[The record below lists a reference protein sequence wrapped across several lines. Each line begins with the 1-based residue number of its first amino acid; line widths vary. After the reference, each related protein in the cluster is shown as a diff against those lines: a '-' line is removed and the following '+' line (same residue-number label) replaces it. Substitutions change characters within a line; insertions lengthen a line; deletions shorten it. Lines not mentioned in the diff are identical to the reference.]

1 LTRTAGQGGPGR
13 STSGRWL
20 LLLAL
25 AGLVGL
31 VCLFDLPRLL
41 SLDALRDAHAGLLAW
56 RQRAPLSAAAAY
68 ALAYVLVTGL
78 SLPGA
83 AVLTLAGGA
92 VFGLGLGT
100 LLVSFASSAGATLAF
115 LLARTLLRQPVQ
127 QRFGGRLAPIE
138 AGLRRDG
145 VLYLLSL
152 RLVPVVPFFLVNLVM
167 GLTPLPVRTFYLVS
181 QIGMLPGT
189 LVYVNAGTQLAQL
202 RSLEGILTPPLLLSL
217 VLLGAFPWLAR
228 LALDGWQR
236 WRLYRPWRRPARFDR
251 NLIVIGAGAAGLVT
265 AYIAAAVKAK
275 VTLIEA
281 ERMGGDCLN
290 TGCVPSK
297 ALIATARQAA
307 RMRRAD
313 RYGLTPHDPSVSLP
327 LVLERVFAK
336 VAAVAPHDSAER
348 YEGLGVEV
356 LRGHGRLIDP
366 WTVAIRRGD
375 GSEEQRLTAPAIVLA
390 TGASPV
396 LPDLPGA
403 EAVGLLTS
411 ETLWRA
417 LRDCPLAS
425 PRLVV
430 MGGGP
435 VGCEL
440 AQALARLGARVT
452 LLQRGPQLLSREDP
466 DAAALVLQALE
477 ADGVEVITGCTVRG
491 FERRPAVAAAPA
503 PGCPPDADGGQ
514 PGAGGQKVVLI
525 STGPAEAPVH
535 SERLCDEVL
544 CAIGRQARLSGYG
557 LEELGIPTG
566 RTIDTNGALQT
577 LFPNIYAAGDV
588 AGPWQFTHT
597 AAHQAWY
604 ASVNALFAPFRRF
617 QVDGRVIPRTT
628 FTDPEVAGV
637 GLTEA
642 EAARQ
647 GVAVEITRFPLQELD
662 RAIVESA
669 ETGFVKVLTPPGSDR
684 ILGVTIVA
692 EQAGEL
698 LAEFVLAMRWR
709 LGLGRILS
717 TIHAYPTL
725 SEASKY
731 AAGAWKRAHAPQRTL
746 ALLQRFHSWRRG

>member
-1 LTRTAGQGGPGR
+1 MTPNAAA
-13 STSGRWL
+13 SGVSRWL

-25 AGLVGL
+25 AVLVA
-31 VCLFDLPRLL
+31 LFFLLDLPQAL
-41 SLDALRDAHAGLLAW
+41 SVEALRDARSELLAW
-56 RQRAPLSAAAAY
+56 HQRAPLSAAVAY
-68 ALAYVLVTGL
+68 ALTYVLVTGL

-100 LLVSFASSAGATLAF
+100 LLVSFASSAGATIAF

-127 QRFGGRLAPIE
+127 QRFGARLAPIE

-152 RLVPVVPFFLVNLVM
+152 RLVPVVPFFLVNVVM
-167 GLTPLPVRTFYLVS
+167 GLTPLPIRSFYLAS

-217 VLLGAFPWLAR
+217 ALLAAFPWIAR
-228 LALDGWQR
+228 LALQAWKR
-236 WRLYRPWRRPARFDR
+236 WTLYRPWTRPARFDR

-281 ERMGGDCLN
+281 DRMGGDCLN

-297 ALIATARQAA
+297 ALIATARAAA
-307 RMRRAD
+307 RMRQAD
-313 RYGLTPHDPSVSLP
+313 RYGLTPHNPSVSLP
-327 LVLERVFAK
+327 QVLERVFAK

-375 GSEEQRLTAPAIVLA
+375 GGEEQRLTAPAIVLA

-403 EAVGLLTS
+403 DGVGLLTS
-411 ETLWRA
+411 ETLWQA
-417 LRDCPLAS
+417 LRDSPLAS

-440 AQALARLGARVT
+440 SQALARLGARVT

-466 DAAALVLQALE
+466 DAAALVHQALE
-477 ADGVEVITGCTVRG
+477 ADGVRVLTGCTVRG
-491 FERRPAVAAAPA
+491 FERRPSTAAPLA

-514 PGAGGQKVVLI
+514 TDGGQKVVLI
-525 STGPAEAPVH
+525 STGAAEAPEH
-535 SERLCDEVL
+535 SELLCDQVL

-566 RTIDTNGALQT
+566 RTIDTNAALQT
-577 LFPNIYAAGDV
+577 LLPNIYAAGDV

-637 GLTEA
+637 GLNEA

-684 ILGVTIVA
+684 ILGVSIVA

-717 TIHAYPTL
+717 TIHAYPTF
-725 SEASKY
+725 SEASKS

-746 ALLQRFHSWRRG
+746 ALLQRFHAWRRG

>member
-1 LTRTAGQGGPGR
+1 MTRTAGQGGPGR

-25 AGLVGL
+25 AGLVAL
-31 VCLFDLPRLL
+31 FFLFDLPRLL
-41 SLDALRDAHAGLLAW
+41 SLDALREAHAGLLGW
-56 RQRAPLSAAAAY
+56 RQRAPISSAVLY
-68 ALAYVLVTGL
+68 VLAYVLITGL

-100 LLVSFASSAGATLAF
+100 LLVSFASSAGATIAF

-127 QRFGGRLAPIE
+127 QRFGARLAPIE

-152 RLVPVVPFFLVNLVM
+152 RLVPVVPFVLVNLVM
-167 GLTPLPVRTFYLVS
+167 GLTPLPVRTFYLAS

-202 RSLEGILTPPLLLSL
+202 RGLEGILTPPLLLSL

-228 LALDGWQR
+228 LALEGWQR
-236 WRLYRPWRRPARFDR
+236 RRLYRPWSRPARFDR

-281 ERMGGDCLN
+281 DRMGGDCLN

-313 RYGLTPHDPSVSLP
+313 RYGLTPHNPSVSLP

-366 WTVAIRRGD
+366 WTVAIRKGD

-403 EAVGLLTS
+403 DAVGLLTS
-411 ETLWRA
+411 ETLWQA

-477 ADGVEVITGCTVRG
+477 ADGVEVLTGCTVRG
-491 FERRPAVAAAPA
+491 FERRPQ
-503 PGCPPDADGGQ
+503 DADGGQ
-514 PGAGGQKVVLI
+514 ADGGQKVVLI
-525 STGPAEAPVH
+525 STGPAEAPLH

-637 GLTEA
+637 GLNEA

-647 GVAVEITRFPLQELD
+647 GVAVEITRFPLRELD

-669 ETGFVKVLTPPGSDR
+669 ETGFIKVLTPPGSDR

-717 TIHAYPTL
+717 TIHAYPTF

-746 ALLQRFHSWRRG
+746 ALLQRFHNWRRGA

>member
-1 LTRTAGQGGPGR
+1 MTRTVAAGGAW
-13 STSGRWL
+13 RWL

-25 AGLVGL
+25 AVLVA
-31 VCLFDLPRLL
+31 LFFLLDLPQVL
-41 SLDALRDAHAGLLAW
+41 SVEGLRDARTGLLAW

-68 ALAYVLVTGL
+68 ALAYVLITGL

-100 LLVSFASSAGATLAF
+100 LLVSFASSAGATIAF

-127 QRFGGRLAPIE
+127 QRFGARLAPIE

-152 RLVPVVPFFLVNLVM
+152 RLVPVVPFVLVNLVM
-167 GLTPLPVRTFYLVS
+167 GLTPLPVRSFYLAS

-202 RSLEGILTPPLLLSL
+202 RGLEGILTPPLLLSL
-217 VLLGAFPWLAR
+217 ALLGAFPWLAR
-228 LALDGWQR
+228 LALEGWKR

-281 ERMGGDCLN
+281 DRMGGDCLN

-313 RYGLTPHDPSVSLP
+313 RYGLTPHNPSVSLP

-403 EAVGLLTS
+403 DAVGLLTS
-411 ETLWRA
+411 ETLWQA
-417 LRDCPLAS
+417 LRNCPLAS

-477 ADGVEVITGCTVRG
+477 ADGVEVLTGCTVRG
-491 FERRPAVAAAPA
+491 FVRRPQ
-503 PGCPPDADGGQ
+503 DADGGQ
-514 PGAGGQKVVLI
+514 ADGGAKVVLI

-637 GLTEA
+637 GLNEA

-647 GVAVEITRFPLQELD
+647 GVAVEITRFPLRELD

-717 TIHAYPTL
+717 TIHAYPTF

>member
-1 LTRTAGQGGPGR
+1 MTRNPLRRGP
-13 STSGRWL
+13 SGASSRRWL
-20 LLLAL
+20 LLLAV
-25 AGLVGL
+25 VGL
-31 VCLFDLPRLL
+31 VALFFLLDLPGKL
-41 SLDALRDAHAGLLAW
+41 SLEALREAHGSLLAW
-56 RQRAPLSAAAAY
+56 RERAPFGAAALY
-68 ALAYVLVTGL
+68 GLAYVVVTGL

-83 AVLTLAGGA
+83 AVMTLAGGA
-92 VFGLGLGT
+92 IFGLGLGT
-100 LLVSFASSAGATLAF
+100 LLVSFASSAGATIAF
-115 LLARTLLRQPVQ
+115 LLARTLLREPMLK
-127 QRFGGRLAPIE
+127 RFGARLAPIE
-138 AGLRRDG
+138 EGLRRDG

-152 RLVPVVPFFLVNLVM
+152 RLVPVFPFFLVNVVM
-167 GLTPLPVRTFYLVS
+167 GLTPIRTISFYLTS
-181 QIGMLPGT
+181 QLGMLPGT

-217 VLLGAFPWLAR
+217 ALLGVFPWIAR
-228 LALDGWQR
+228 LALERWKV
-236 WRLYRPWRRPARFDR
+236 WRLYRPWTRPARFDR

-307 RMRRAD
+307 RMRQAD
-313 RYGLTPHDPSVSLP
+313 RYGLEPHEPQVSLQV
-327 LVLERVFAK
+327 VLERVFAK
-336 VAAVAPHDSAER
+336 VAEVAPHDSVER

-366 WTVAIRRGD
+366 WTVAITTRD
-375 GSEEQRLTAPAIVLA
+375 GLEQRLTAPAIVLA

-403 EAVGLLTS
+403 GAVGLLTS
-411 ETLWRA
+411 ETVWQA

-425 PRLVV
+425 PRIVV

-435 VGCEL
+435 IGCEL
-440 AQALARLGARVT
+440 SQAMARLGVRVT
-452 LLQRGPQLLSREDP
+452 LLQRGPRLLSREDP
-466 DAAALVLQALE
+466 DAAAVVRQALE
-477 ADGVEVITGCTVRG
+477 ADGVQVLTGCTVRG
-491 FERRPAVAAAPA
+491 FELRPAAEGVAAATA
-503 PGCPPDADGGQ
+503 
-514 PGAGGQKVVLI
+514 VLI
-525 STGPAEAPVH
+525 ETDGPEGP
-535 SERLCDEVL
+535 EPTELLCDQVL
-544 CAIGRQARLSGYG
+544 CAIGRRARLEGYG

-566 RTIDTNGALQT
+566 RTIETNASLQT

-604 ASVNALFAPFRRF
+604 AAVNALFGDFRRF
-617 QVDGRVIPRTT
+617 RVDGRVIPRTT
-628 FTDPEVAGV
+628 FTDPELASV
-637 GLTEA
+637 GLSESEA
-642 EAARQ
+642 SRQ
-647 GVAVEITRFPLQELD
+647 GVAVEVTRFPLHELD

-669 ETGFVKVLTPPGSDR
+669 ETGFVKVLTAPGSDR
-684 ILGVTIVA
+684 LLGVTIVG

-709 LGLGRILS
+709 LGLGKILS
-717 TIHAYPTL
+717 TIHAYPTF
-725 SEASKY
+725 SEANKY

-746 ALLQRFHSWRRG
+746 ALLQRFHTWRRGH

>member
-1 LTRTAGQGGPGR
+1 MTRTATAGGAW
-13 STSGRWL
+13 RWL

-25 AGLVGL
+25 AVLVA
-31 VCLFDLPRLL
+31 LFFLLDLPQAL
-41 SLDALRDAHAGLLAW
+41 SVEGLQDARAGLLAW

-68 ALAYVLVTGL
+68 ALTYVLVTGL

-100 LLVSFASSAGATLAF
+100 LLVSFASSAGATIAF

-127 QRFGGRLAPIE
+127 QRFGARLAPIE

-152 RLVPVVPFFLVNLVM
+152 RMVPVVPFFLVNLVM
-167 GLTPLPVRTFYLVS
+167 GLTPLPVRSFYLAS

-202 RSLEGILTPPLLLSL
+202 RGLEGILTPPLLLSL

-228 LALDGWQR
+228 LGLAGWQR
-236 WRLYRPWRRPARFDR
+236 WRLYRPWSRPARFDR

-265 AYIAAAVKAK
+265 AYIAAAVKAQ

-281 ERMGGDCLN
+281 DRMGGDCLN

-327 LVLERVFAK
+327 QVLERVFAK

-411 ETLWRA
+411 ETVWQA

-477 ADGVEVITGCTVRG
+477 ADGVEVLTGCTVRG
-491 FERRPAVAAAPA
+491 FERRPAAPT

-514 PGAGGQKVVLI
+514 ADGGDADGGEKVVLI

-637 GLTEA
+637 GLNEA

>member
-1 LTRTAGQGGPGR
+1 LTRTAAAGGAW
-13 STSGRWL
+13 RWL

-25 AGLVGL
+25 AVLVA
-31 VCLFDLPRLL
+31 LFFLLDLPQVL
-41 SLDALRDAHAGLLAW
+41 SVEGLRDARTGLLAW

-68 ALAYVLVTGL
+68 ALAYVLITGL

-100 LLVSFASSAGATLAF
+100 LLVSFASSAGATIAF

-127 QRFGGRLAPIE
+127 QRFGARLAPIE

-152 RLVPVVPFFLVNLVM
+152 RLVPVVPFVLVNLVM
-167 GLTPLPVRTFYLVS
+167 GLTPLPVRSFYLAS

-202 RSLEGILTPPLLLSL
+202 RGLEGILTPPLLLSL
-217 VLLGAFPWLAR
+217 ALLGAFPWLAR
-228 LALDGWQR
+228 LGLEGWKR
-236 WRLYRPWRRPARFDR
+236 WRLYRPWSRPARFDR

-281 ERMGGDCLN
+281 DRMGGDCLN

-313 RYGLTPHDPSVSLP
+313 RYGLTPHNPSVSLP
-327 LVLERVFAK
+327 QVLERVFAK

-403 EAVGLLTS
+403 DGVGLLTS
-411 ETLWRA
+411 ETVWQA
-417 LRDCPLAS
+417 LRHCPLAS

-466 DAAALVLQALE
+466 DAAALVHQALA
-477 ADGVEVITGCTVRG
+477 ADGVEVLTGCTVRG
-491 FERRPAVAAAPA
+491 FERRPQ
-503 PGCPPDADGGQ
+503 DADGGQ
-514 PGAGGQKVVLI
+514 ADGGAKVVLI

-637 GLTEA
+637 GLNEA

-717 TIHAYPTL
+717 TIHAYPTF

-731 AAGAWKRAHAPQRTL
+731 AAGVWKRAHAPQRTL

>member
-1 LTRTAGQGGPGR
+1 MTANAAA
-13 STSGRWL
+13 SGAWRWL

-25 AGLVGL
+25 ALLVA
-31 VCLFDLPRLL
+31 LFFLLDLPQTL
-41 SLDALRDAHAGLLAW
+41 SVEALRDARSELLAW

-68 ALAYVLVTGL
+68 ALVYVLVTGL

-100 LLVSFASSAGATLAF
+100 LLVSFASSAGATIAF

-127 QRFGGRLAPIE
+127 QRFGARLAPIE

-152 RLVPVVPFFLVNLVM
+152 RLVPVVPFFLVNVVM
-167 GLTPLPVRTFYLVS
+167 GLTPLPTRSFYLAS

-217 VLLGAFPWLAR
+217 ALLAAFPWIAR
-228 LALDGWQR
+228 LALQGWKR
-236 WRLYRPWRRPARFDR
+236 WTLYRPWTRPARFDR

-281 ERMGGDCLN
+281 DRMGGDCLN

-297 ALIATARQAA
+297 ALIATARAAA
-307 RMRRAD
+307 RMRQAD
-313 RYGLTPHDPSVSLP
+313 RYGLAPHHPTVSLP
-327 LVLERVFAK
+327 VVLERVFAK
-336 VAAVAPHDSAER
+336 VAAVAPHDSAAR

-366 WTVAIRRGD
+366 WTVAIS
-375 GSEEQRLTAPAIVLA
+375 GSEGEEQRLTAAAIVLA

-403 EAVGLLTS
+403 DGVGLLTS
-411 ETLWRA
+411 ETLWQA

-440 AQALARLGARVT
+440 SQALARLGARVT

-466 DAAALVLQALE
+466 DAAALVHQALE
-477 ADGVEVITGCTVRG
+477 ADGVQVLTGCTVRG
-491 FERRPAVAAAPA
+491 FYLRPQ
-503 PGCPPDADGGQ
+503 DAG
-514 PGAGGQKVVLI
+514 GGQKAVLI
-525 STGPAEAPVH
+525 TTGAAEAAVH
-535 SERLCDEVL
+535 SELLCDQVL

-566 RTIDTNGALQT
+566 RTIDTNAALQT

-604 ASVNALFAPFRRF
+604 AAVNALFGPFRRF
-617 QVDGRVIPRTT
+617 HVDGRVIPRTT

-637 GLTEA
+637 GLNEA

-647 GVAVEITRFPLQELD
+647 GVAVEITRFPLHELD

-684 ILGVTIVA
+684 ILGVSIVA

-717 TIHAYPTL
+717 TIHAYPTF
-725 SEASKY
+725 SEASKS
-731 AAGAWKRAHAPQRTL
+731 AAGAWKRAHAPPRTL
-746 ALLQRFHSWRRG
+746 ALLQRFHSWRRGQ

>member
-1 LTRTAGQGGPGR
+1 MTGNPRRGGP
-13 STSGRWL
+13 TSAASRRWL
-20 LLLAL
+20 LLLAVVV
-25 AGLVGL
+25 LVA
-31 VCLFDLPRLL
+31 LFFLLDLPQRL
-41 SLDALRDAHAGLLAW
+41 SLEALRDAHAGLLAW
-56 RQRAPLSAAAAY
+56 RQRAPLSAAALY
-68 ALAYVLVTGL
+68 GLAYVLITGL

-83 AVLTLAGGA
+83 AVMTLAGGA

-100 LLVSFASSAGATLAF
+100 LLVSFASSAGATIAF
-115 LLARTLLRQPVQ
+115 LLARTLLREPMLR
-127 QRFGGRLAPIE
+127 RFGTRLAPIE
-138 AGLRRDG
+138 EGLRRDG

-152 RLVPVVPFFLVNLVM
+152 RLVPVFPFFLVNVVM
-167 GLTPLPVRTFYLVS
+167 GLTPIRTLSFYLTS

-217 VLLGAFPWLAR
+217 ALLGAFPWIAR
-228 LALDGWQR
+228 LALERWKL
-236 WRLYRPWRRPARFDR
+236 WRLYRPWTKPARFDR

-290 TGCVPSK
+290 AGCVPSK
-297 ALIATARQAA
+297 ALIATARAAA
-307 RMRRAD
+307 RMRQAD
-313 RYGLTPHDPSVSLP
+313 RYGLEPHEPNVSLP
-327 LVLERVFAK
+327 KVLERVFSK
-336 VAAVAPHDSAER
+336 VAEVAPHDSVER

-366 WTVAIRRGD
+366 WTVAITTRD
-375 GSEEQRLTAPAIVLA
+375 GQEQRLTAPAIVLA

-403 EAVGLLTS
+403 DAVGLLTS
-411 ETLWRA
+411 ETVWQA

-425 PRLVV
+425 PRIVV

-435 VGCEL
+435 IGCEL
-440 AQALARLGARVT
+440 SQALARLGARVT

-466 DAAALVLQALE
+466 DAAEVVHQALE
-477 ADGVEVITGCTVRG
+477 ADGVRVLTNCTVRG
-491 FERRPAVAAAPA
+491 FEPRPAATA
-503 PGCPPDADGGQ
+503 
-514 PGAGGQKVVLI
+514 VLI
-525 STGPAEAPVH
+525 TTGGPEAPEA
-535 SERLCDEVL
+535 SELLGDQVL
-544 CAIGRQARLSGYG
+544 CAIGRRARLEGYG

-566 RTIDTNGALQT
+566 RTIDTNASLQT

-604 ASVNALFAPFRRF
+604 AAVNALFGPFRRF
-617 QVDGRVIPRTT
+617 RVDGRVIPRTT

-637 GLTEA
+637 GLSES

-647 GVAVEITRFPLQELD
+647 GVAVEVTRFPLHELD

-684 ILGVTIVA
+684 LLGVTIVA

-709 LGLGRILS
+709 LGLGKILS

-725 SEASKY
+725 SEANKY

-746 ALLQRFHSWRRG
+746 ALLQRFHSWRRGA

>member
-1 LTRTAGQGGPGR
+1 MSNSRR
-13 STSGRWL
+13 RWL
-20 LLLAL
+20 LLLAV
-25 AGLVGL
+25 AALVA
-31 VCLFDLPRLL
+31 LFFLLDLPQKL
-41 SLDALRDAHAGLLAW
+41 SLEALREAQTSLLAW
-56 RQRAPLSAAAAY
+56 RQRAPASAAALY
-68 ALAYVLVTGL
+68 GLAYVLVTGL

-83 AVLTLAGGA
+83 AVMTLAGGA
-92 VFGLGLGT
+92 IFGLGLGT
-100 LLVSFASSAGATLAF
+100 LLVSFASSAGATIAF
-115 LLARTLLRQPVQ
+115 LLARTLLREPMQK
-127 QRFGGRLAPIE
+127 RFAARLAPIE
-138 AGLRRDG
+138 EGLRRDG

-152 RLVPVVPFFLVNLVM
+152 RLVPVFPFFLVNVVM
-167 GLTPLPVRTFYLVS
+167 GLTPIRTLAFYLTS

-217 VLLGAFPWLAR
+217 ALLGAFPWIAR
-228 LALDGWQR
+228 LGLER
-236 WRLYRPWRRPARFDR
+236 WKLSRLYSPWRRPARFDR

-265 AYIAAAVKAK
+265 SYIAAAVKAK

-297 ALIATARQAA
+297 ALIATARAAA
-307 RMRRAD
+307 RMRQAD
-313 RYGLTPHDPSVSLP
+313 RYGLEPHQPSISLP

-336 VAAVAPHDSAER
+336 VAAVAPHDSVER

-366 WTVAIRRGD
+366 WTVAITTRD
-375 GSEEQRLTAPAIVLA
+375 GQEHRLTAPAIVLA

-411 ETLWRA
+411 ETVWQA

-425 PRLVV
+425 PRIVV

-435 VGCEL
+435 IGCEL
-440 AQALARLGARVT
+440 SQALARLGARVT

-466 DAAALVLQALE
+466 DAAAVVQRALE
-477 ADGVEVITGCTVRG
+477 ADGVRVLTSCTVLG
-491 FERRPAVAAAPA
+491 FEPR
-503 PGCPPDADGGQ
+503 
-514 PGAGGQKVVLI
+514 GAEKSVLI
-525 STGPAEAPVH
+525 SSGGPEAP
-535 SERLCDEVL
+535 EAGELLCDQVL
-544 CAIGRQARLSGYG
+544 CAIGRRARLQGYG
-557 LEELGIPTG
+557 LEELGIPCG
-566 RTIDTNGALQT
+566 RTIDTNASLQT

-604 ASVNALFAPFRRF
+604 AAVNALFGPFRRF
-617 QVDGRVIPRTT
+617 RVDGRVIPRTT

-637 GLTEA
+637 GLSESD
-642 EAARQ
+642 AARQ
-647 GVAVEITRFPLQELD
+647 GVAVEVTRFPMQELD
-662 RAIVESA
+662 RAIMESA

-709 LGLGRILS
+709 LGLGKILS

-725 SEASKY
+725 SEANKY
-731 AAGAWKRAHAPQRTL
+731 AAGAWKRAHAPQGAL
-746 ALLQRFHSWRRG
+746 ALLQRFHSWRRGA